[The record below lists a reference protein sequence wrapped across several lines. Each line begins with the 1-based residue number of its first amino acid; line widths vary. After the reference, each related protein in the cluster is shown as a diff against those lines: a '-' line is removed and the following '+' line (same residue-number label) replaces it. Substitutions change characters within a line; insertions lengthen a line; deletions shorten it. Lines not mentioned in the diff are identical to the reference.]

1 MIIELTQDI
10 LDKKL
15 KMSEADIS
23 SRILNK
29 DWAFDIDFDCGKIS
43 LFHERN
49 KNKYTCRFA
58 PKGIEVCYLAQ
69 DPVEREKEVR
79 DSKQT
84 KKVYFIN
91 KNLRI
96 IDLNFQGPTNRA
108 NDIKKSVKGIEK
120 LVNGER
126 IEENYKDSCLFAK
139 LVIKAGFDGIYY
151 SAHPDEKHTSEFQG
165 QVIEII
171 KKTSPHFEFNNAMG
185 PKERLVIFK
194 NNKEIISFEQYN
206 YITEKND

>member
-1 MIIELTQDI
+1 
-10 LDKKL
+10 
-15 KMSEADIS
+15 
-23 SRILNK
+23 
-29 DWAFDIDFDCGKIS
+29 
-43 LFHERN
+43 
-49 KNKYTCRFA
+49 YTCRFA

-96 IDLNFQGPTNRA
+96 IDLNLQGPTNRV
-108 NDIKKSVKGIEK
+108 NDIKKSFKGLEK
-120 LVNGER
+120 LVGGKR
-126 IEENYKDSCLFAK
+126 SKENYKDSCLFAK
-139 LVIKAGFDGIYY
+139 HAIEAGFDGIYY
-151 SAHPDEKHTSEFQG
+151 SVHPDEKHTSEFQEK
-165 QVIEII
+165 VIETI

-194 NNKEIISFEQYN
+194 NNKEIISFAKDKYQDQ
-206 YITEKND
+206 IKFEK